1 MTSQIRKWGNSLAV
15 RIPSALA
22 EQCELNEGS
31 PVELVVKGRELI
43 IQKPKYSLEVL
54 LGDRSAQNPYGEI
67 STGPARGKEEW

>member
-1 MTSQIRKWGNSLAV
+1 MSTRIRKWGNSLAI

-43 IQKPKYSLEVL
+43 IQKPKYTLETL
-54 LGDRSAQNPYGEI
+54 LGDGSARNPYGEI
-67 STGPARGKEEW
+67 STGPATGKEEW